1 MAAVSL
7 ALIPE
12 VLISEIK
19 AKIEVR
25 SHTYVVLDEVFFFLN
40 SQTR

>member
-19 AKIEVR
+19 AKIEVM
-25 SHTYVVLDEVFFFLN
+25 SHTYAVLDEVFFFLN